1 MPGTRQWCFGPFR
14 LDPTTES
21 LWRDE
26 VLLPLPPKPFA
37 VLAYLVVH
45 AGQVVSKETLLDAV
59 WPNTAVTEGVL
70 KTCLGQIRQVLGE
83 TARAPQ
89 YIATLHRRGYRFVAS
104 VVEYTEAIP
113 ASTEVPPLETP
124 DLPHH
129 DEVEARPPALS
140 PPEAERRQLT
150 VLFCDL
156 VDSTGLAGALT
167 RKSCREVVRAYQETC
182 AKVMPALRGI
192 SPSISAMACW
202 STLAIPWRMKMTP
215 SGPCGPGWGCSRPW
229 ANSIPAWRRSGGSQL
244 AVRLGIHTGPGGGG

>member
-14 LDPTTES
+14 LDLTTES

-45 AGQVVSKETLLDAV
+45 AGQVVSKETLLEAV

-89 YIATLHRRGYRFVAS
+89 YIATLYRRGYRFVAP
-104 VVEYTEAIP
+104 VVEHMEAVP
-113 ASTEVPPLETP
+113 GSTDTLPLERL

-129 DEVEARPPALS
+129 EVEARTPALS
-140 PPEAERRQLT
+140 PPAAERRHLT
-150 VLFCDL
+150 VLLPPDL
-156 VDSTGLAGALT
+156 
-167 RKSCREVVRAYQETC
+167 CRGDA
-182 AKVMPALRGI
+182 
-192 SPSISAMACW
+192 
-202 STLAIPWRMKMTP
+202 
-215 SGPCGPGWGCSRPW
+215 
-229 ANSIPAWRRSGGSQL
+229 
-244 AVRLGIHTGPGGGG
+244 AV